1 MKTAFNIQ
9 EITDT
14 IIKDIIQK
22 YNLNTIIMTKAE
34 KGSNIYTKNKKIE
47 IPAIKTKN
55 NIDATGLGDTY
66 IAAYTA
72 KLDTNNIY
80 EAGLYASIASKFKL
94 ESKGPLKVDEK
105 LIQKELEKRII
116 LN

>member
-1 MKTAFNIQ
+1 
-9 EITDT
+9 
-14 IIKDIIQK
+14 
-22 YNLNTIIMTKAE
+22 MTKAE

-72 KLDTNNIY
+72 KLDSNNIY

-105 LIQKELEKRII
+105 LIQKELEKRNPMSQII
-116 LN
+116 LCSSHFYHYRKRLNITC